1 MCWLPQAG
9 VTNTTLAL
17 IVAHLHTL
25 TETPIPPKKHPQNTD
40 SVIKWQNRKQEL
52 LVCCWIKSDAET
64 LVKSTVWVSERNK
77 QKDRGGITHTLAEG
91 VNSVNCT
98 GQRKQ

>member
-40 SVIKWQNRKQEL
+40 SVIK
-52 LVCCWIKSDAET
+52 
-64 LVKSTVWVSERNK
+64 
-77 QKDRGGITHTLAEG
+77 
-91 VNSVNCT
+91 
-98 GQRKQ
+98 